1 MSLDN
6 EFYSGN
12 IEVINKICS
21 KIILFTNLLGPSFLI
36 LSYLKIFSIPVF
48 FSVVTICFTA
58 CASIIHILCVYKFK
72 FQKFAMYFGL
82 IGMSSLLGI
91 MGSQFHIGIYIGYSL
106 ILFMSCLYYNMRFT
120 VFISI
125 FDYFV
130 LLISVYFKGVSG
142 FAEGNPYVGP
152 SPWYYFTRMGIGF
165 TIEYLFAFIIAVNIV
180 RRCETAFSLAD
191 QKNID
196 LIKIQFEIMDFIP
209 KVLESH
215 ELFTGHH
222 VAHTVT
228 YVDMIAKELRREGYY
243 ADILDIE
250 TIWLYSKAAN
260 LHDIGKV
267 HIPDNILNKPGKF
280 TPEELLMMKTH
291 PEEGKKLI
299 EYLPSI
305 ENGEFNKIAS
315 QMAYY
320 HHEKFDGTG
329 YPNGIAGTDIPLCA
343 RIMTAADVLDALLS
357 WRPYK
362 ERMDIEQVMKIFE
375 NGKGTHFEPCIADAV
390 LSLKSEIYEV
400 SQEFLEKEIGDE
412 EKEYSWRQQLKNSQV
427 KFEINQNL

>member
-1 MSLDN
+1 MSSDD
-6 EFYSGN
+6 EFYSEN
-12 IEVINKICS
+12 IEVINRICS
-21 KIILFTNLLGPSFLI
+21 SIILFSNLLGPAFLI
-36 LSYLKIFSIPVF
+36 LTYIGIFKIPVLY
-48 FSVVTICFTA
+48 SVVVICLIA
-58 CASIIHILCVYKFK
+58 PVSVLHLLCVYKFK
-72 FQKFAMYFGL
+72 FQKFAMYLGL
-82 IGMSSLLGI
+82 VGMSMIVGL

-106 ILFMSCLYYNMRFT
+106 VLFMSCLYYNMRLT
-120 VFISI
+120 VFIAV
-125 FDYFV
+125 FDYIV
-130 LLISVYFKGVSG
+130 MMVSLYFKGVSG
-142 FAEGNPYVGP
+142 FAEGNPYVGS
-152 SPWYYFTRMGIGF
+152 SPWYYFSRMGLGF
-165 TIEYLFAFIIAVNIV
+165 TMEYVFAFIIAVNIV
-180 RRCETAFSLAD
+180 KRCEIAFSLSE

-228 YVDMIAKELRREGYY
+228 YVDMIAKELRREGHYT
-243 ADILDIE
+243 DILDIE

-280 TPEELLMMKTH
+280 TPEEFAMMKTH

-299 EYLPSI
+299 EYLPNI

-412 EKEYSWRQQLKNSQV
+412 EKEYSWRQQLKNSQDE
-427 KFEINQNL
+427 FENGNA